1 MELFFIFRILC
12 FFLIGKT
19 LHELILPV
27 EKRIEEVQSFLTEI
41 DPTLKYEV
49 VPIDDPFG
57 PTKSDPNMDMIVV
70 SEETLRGGEKVNEL
84 RQQNKLNKL
93 EIFCIELV
101 ESSDKS
107 GPKESK
113 VSSSNTRIDLLG
125 TRLRKPDVSNFNIA
139 CIYCLQF

>member
-1 MELFFIFRILC
+1 M
-12 FFLIGKT
+12 IGKT

-113 VSSSNTRIDLLG
+113 VSSSNARIDLLG
-125 TRLRKPDVSNFNIA
+125 TRLRKPDVSNFNIV
-139 CIYCLQF
+139 CISCLQF

>member
-1 MELFFIFRILC
+1 MWNSFSLGDFC

-41 DPTLKYEV
+41 DPTLQYEV

-125 TRLRKPDVSNFNIA
+125 TRLRKPDVSNFNIV
-139 CIYCLQF
+139 CISCLQF